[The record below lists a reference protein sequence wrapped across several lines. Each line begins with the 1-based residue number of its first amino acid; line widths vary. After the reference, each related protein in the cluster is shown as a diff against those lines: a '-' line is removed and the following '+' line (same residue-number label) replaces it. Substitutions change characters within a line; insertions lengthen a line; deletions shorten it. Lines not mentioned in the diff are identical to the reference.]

1 MVKCDFIQTENI
13 IFKSSIT
20 FHGSIKK
27 KTTGSFFSVLYDQNI
42 K

>member
-1 MVKCDFIQTENI
+1 MVQLR
-13 IFKSSIT
+13 
-20 FHGSIKK
+20 K